1 MRSIPDWLVRF
12 SVFVNVSFGGAA
24 GWSMCARFYKGRLD
38 GSVIYTHLVSVTD
51 KIFWFDPEHCRKAY
65 LLRMYGEQNN
75 G

>member
-1 MRSIPDWLVRF
+1 
-12 SVFVNVSFGGAA
+12 
-24 GWSMCARFYKGRLD
+24 
-38 GSVIYTHLVSVTD
+38 VIYTHLVSVTD